1 MSQSSTHRY
10 FALTSAWTNCDCK
23 IYLLSMKLL
32 TEELLYK
39 NLNKSKMLNGI
50 ERH

>member
-1 MSQSSTHRY
+1 
-10 FALTSAWTNCDCK
+10 
-23 IYLLSMKLL
+23 MKLL